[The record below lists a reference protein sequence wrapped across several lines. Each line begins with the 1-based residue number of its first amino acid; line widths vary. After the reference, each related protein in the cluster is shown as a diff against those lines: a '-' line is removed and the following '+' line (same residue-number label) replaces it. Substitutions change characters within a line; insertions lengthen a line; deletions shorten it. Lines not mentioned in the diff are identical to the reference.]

1 VDKLVLA
8 PKTGRK
14 QLAATFLLTAKNPFE
29 INDISPYG
37 TACAQSFPQL
47 MWGSAQAV
55 FPTKSMRYFCARYKL
70 RYKSNS

>member
-1 VDKLVLA
+1 VDKPVFA

-14 QLAATFLLTAKNPFE
+14 QPAATFLLTAQNPFE
-29 INDISPYG
+29 IKDISLYG

-55 FPTKSMRYFCARYKL
+55 LAGKSMRYFCARCK
-70 RYKSNS
+70 